1 MPRKKYSRAGGG
13 GWESNPGPSVCDA
26 EALPLRHPPL
36 ATRDCDWMPTKHWSL
51 VGIAFPLELS
61 GKDTSYINLPKTT
74 RQPP

>member
-1 MPRKKYSRAGGG
+1 MPGKKYSRAGGG
-13 GWESNPGPSVCDA
+13 ESNPGPSVCDA

-61 GKDTSYINLPKTT
+61 GKDTSYINLPLV
-74 RQPP
+74 